1 MEAVESG
8 STRMSILRNYWTV
21 AVRALA
27 KNKTYSVINIA
38 GLAIGMAACIMIL
51 LYVRYERSY
60 DRWIPGVENIYQ
72 LQTWRPKPKDGEPVF
87 VQMAPMVTKARIL
100 KDFAQIQSAVYLQG
114 TSPVVIKDGQA
125 SSTDDYLLA
134 DDDPLKVIPLPL
146 VAGTSLSSPQTALL
160 TQSEARR
167 RFRTEN
173 AIGRTLTMIS
183 QGVTRDFKVVGIL
196 KDLPRNSHI
205 KANAI
210 LRLDFSSYY
219 AENPDN
225 LTCWGCWAGWV
236 YARLKPGTEVTA
248 LQAQMPAWEKRN
260 IPDEFNGAIRSNRGD
275 DEDWHFINLRDIHL
289 GKAQGAAMSPGNDEK
304 SIVTFAV
311 IALLILG
318 MAVVNFTNLATARA
332 GQRAREVALRKVLG
346 AARRQLI
353 TQFIGEAILIAA
365 VSMLLALALVE
376 LLIKPFAAFLDADI
390 VLHYFGSDGI
400 LFPALGLTL
409 IVGVLS
415 GLYPAFFLSRFQPAQ
430 VLKANRS
437 SAETPGTGRIRTVL
451 VVLQFAVSIGLI
463 ICTAV
468 IYGQTV
474 YARSVDPGFKRDHII
489 QLAELSRAQLY
500 DKGETIVEQ
509 MKRVPGVIA
518 VGRGDIGVDTDNISN
533 TTVIPFGSN
542 EQVKIG
548 FYSVDEGYLDAMG
561 LRLIAGRWF
570 DPARPMDDMT
580 LPRES
585 DLNAERALAA
595 RGVNVVINQLGV
607 KALGFK
613 SPQDAVGKAVRSEL
627 FSAGTGMVTIN
638 IIGVVAD
645 SRFRTVRTPIDPM
658 MFVNVNQGAS
668 ILFIRYRG
676 DPATVRDAVERQWK
690 QITRDV
696 PFTGEFSED
705 VVRKL
710 YQAEDAR
717 ARIFAAFSLLAVIIG
732 CLGLFGLAAFTAERR
747 TKEIGIRK
755 VLGARTRDI
764 VRLLVWQFSR
774 PVLVANL
781 IAWPIAWWMMRDWL
795 NTFDQRIPLGPMP
808 FVAAALIALAIAVAT
823 VVAHSIRVARANPI
837 HALRYE

>member
-1 MEAVESG
+1 M
-8 STRMSILRNYWTV
+8 TMWKNYWTV

-27 KNKTYSVINIA
+27 KNKTYSVINVA
-38 GLAIGMAACIMIL
+38 GLAIGMAACIIIL

-60 DRWIPGVENIYQ
+60 DGWIPGVENIYQ
-72 LQTWRPKPKDGEPVF
+72 LQTWRPKPKEGEPVF

-100 KDFAQIQSAVYLQG
+100 KDFPQVESAVYMQG
-114 TSPVVIKDGQA
+114 TSPVVTKDGQA
-125 SSTDDYLLA
+125 SSTEDYLLA

-146 VAGTSLSSPQTALL
+146 AAGTSLRSPQTVLL

-173 AIGRTLTMIS
+173 AVGRTLTMIS

-196 KDLPRNSHI
+196 KDLPKNSHI

-210 LRLDFSSYY
+210 LRLDFNSFY
-219 AENPDN
+219 ADNPGN

-236 YARLKPGTEVTA
+236 YAKLKPGTDVAA

-260 IPDEFNGAIRSNRGD
+260 IPDEFNGTIRSNRGD
-275 DEDWHFINLRDIHL
+275 DEDWHFINLKDIHL
-289 GKAQGAAMSPGNDEK
+289 GRAQGGAMTPGNDK
-304 SIVTFAV
+304 QSIVTFAV

-353 TQFIGEAILIAA
+353 TQFIAEALLIAA
-365 VSMLLALALVE
+365 LSMLLALALVE
-376 LLIKPFAAFLDADI
+376 LLIKPFAAFLDAGI
-390 VLHYFGSDGI
+390 TLHYFGSDGI
-400 LFPALGLTL
+400 LLPALGLTL
-409 IVGVLS
+409 VVGVLS
-415 GLYPAFFLSRFQPAQ
+415 GIYPAFFLSRFQPAQ

-474 YARSVDPGFKRDHII
+474 FARSADPGFKRDHII
-489 QLAELSRAQLY
+489 QVEELSRAQLF
-500 DKGETIVEQ
+500 DKGETVVEQ
-509 MKRVPGVIA
+509 MKRVPGVVA
-518 VGRGDIGVDTDNISN
+518 VGRGDLGVDTDNISN
-533 TTVIPFGSN
+533 TTVIPPGTN
-542 EQVKIG
+542 EEVKIG
-548 FYSVDEGYLDAMG
+548 SYSVDEGYFDAMG
-561 LRLIAGRWF
+561 LKLVAGRWF
-570 DPARPMDDMT
+570 DPGRPMDDMT
-580 LPRES
+580 LPYPS
-585 DLNAERALAA
+585 DENAERALAA
-595 RGVNVVINQLGV
+595 RGVNVVINQLAV
-607 KALGFK
+607 KDLGFK
-613 SPQDAVGKAVRSEL
+613 SPQDAVGKVVKSEL
-627 FSAGTGMVTIN
+627 FSPGTGMVNIN
-638 IIGVVAD
+638 IIGVVGD
-645 SRFRTVRTPIDPM
+645 SRFRSVRTPIDPM
-658 MFVNVNQGAS
+658 MFENVNQGAG
-668 ILFIRYRG
+668 ILFIRYNG
-676 DPATVRDAVERQWK
+676 NPSTVRDAVERQWK
-690 QITRDV
+690 RITTEV

-705 VVRKL
+705 VIREL
-710 YQAEDAR
+710 YEAEDAR
-717 ARIFAAFSLLAVIIG
+717 AEIFAAFSILAVIIG

-781 IAWPIAWWMMRDWL
+781 IAWPVAWWMMRGWL
-795 NTFDQRIPLGPMP
+795 NTFDERIALGPVP